1 MSYTQLSLQ
10 QAPSIAT
17 PMRFFI
23 TAPLFA
29 IAAALLFIINGP
41 EILNSRWLPNI
52 LAATHLITLG
62 FVTMSMMGA
71 LFQLLPVLAG
81 SQFPRSS
88 IASPLIHAF
97 FSSGIICLALG
108 LENYQPLLIK
118 IALFLLLPALLAF
131 LIGASVSLSKA
142 QSSHVSV
149 KGMKYSILA
158 LWITLALGILL
169 AIGHGWPSMAL
180 LRQYTELHLVWASIG
195 WVTLMTI
202 AIAYQVVPMFQVTN
216 NYPNSMQR
224 ALIPGIF
231 MLMLGWTLTRYFT
244 LSSVLN
250 LSWLSTIL
258 ELIICLLL
266 LSYVIISIRLQM
278 QRKKRLM
285 DSSLFFW
292 LTGLISL
299 AISIIIFLYSKINY
313 SDHSMLLGLLFF
325 TGFASSII
333 NGMYYKIIPFLVWLH
348 LNQKLAFTNRS
359 LSSIPTMHEIIP
371 QKQSFIQFLLHL
383 LSIIMTITAVSYP
396 TVFFYPA
403 VVSWLLSWSLLLL
416 LIIKSLLIYRNSL
429 AAK

>member
-1 MSYTQLSLQ
+1 
-10 QAPSIAT
+10 
-17 PMRFFI
+17 
-23 TAPLFA
+23 
-29 IAAALLFIINGP
+29 
-41 EILNSRWLPNI
+41 
-52 LAATHLITLG
+52 

-81 SQFPRSS
+81 SQFPRSN
-88 IASPLIHAF
+88 ITSPLIHTF

-108 LENYQPLLIK
+108 LANYQTLLIK
-118 IALFLLLPALLAF
+118 TALFLLLPALLAF
-131 LIGASVSLSKA
+131 LIGTSVSLYKA
-142 QSSHVSV
+142 QSSHASV
-149 KGMKYSILA
+149 TGMKYSILA
-158 LWITLALGILL
+158 LWITLALGTMLT
-169 AIGHGWPSMAL
+169 IGHGWPSVAL
-180 LRQYTELHLVWASIG
+180 IRHYTELHLAWASIG

-231 MLMLGWTLTRYFT
+231 LLMLGWTLARYFT

-250 LSWLSTIL
+250 LSWLSTL
-258 ELIICLLL
+258 MELIICLLL
-266 LSYVIISIRLQM
+266 LSYVIMSIRLQM

-299 AISIIIFLYSKINY
+299 AISIVIFLYTKINY
-313 SDHSMLLGLLFF
+313 TDHSMLLGLLFF

-348 LNQKLAFTNRS
+348 LNKKLAFTNRS
-359 LSSIPTMHEIIP
+359 LSSIPTMHEIIL
-371 QKQSFIQFLLHL
+371 QKHSFIQFLLHL
-383 LSIIMTITAVSYP
+383 FSIIMTIAAVSYP

-429 AAK
+429 TAR